1 MSSLLCFYCVV
12 TSASVDSL
20 LISAVQQ
27 VQQLQHKGWYFYLRC
42 LKSNTNCR
50 LKSHCIIIYLAK
62 LLTTSPETISN
73 QRTWRNL
80 SLGTLN
86 AKRQMEQFSTAHQNH
101 ITTGYHQIFLLRV

>member
-73 QRTWRNL
+73 QRTWQNL

-86 AKRQMEQFSTAHQNH
+86 AK
-101 ITTGYHQIFLLRV
+101 